1 MQNSTKLY
9 AYNGDVYLLITRGVK
24 ASMSKEYDKCLVI
37 ETQYRFTF
45 CIPVRKE
52 YSNLNEDLRYNLYL
66 DLQTGNPVLNDEY
79 TDYIYKSDTD
89 LDYIFKFRSCYSD
102 RKMAIYLTEETKDD
116 YRFYAYV
123 GYLDAVFSGE
133 YEGEIDGFLDTLD
146 GSNIILSHVYVGASV
161 LIEDNSQF
169 DLVTGIDG
177 LNFVLNSRK
186 GVYNICDIKALV

>member
-1 MQNSTKLY
+1 MKGSNKFY
-9 AYNGDVYLLITRGVK
+9 EYNGDVYFLVTRGVK

-66 DLQTGNPVLNDEY
+66 DLQTGNPVLIEEY

-102 RKMAIYLTEETKDD
+102 RKMAIYLTEETKDN

-133 YEGEIDGFLDTLD
+133 YDTLD
-146 GSNIILSHVYVGASV
+146 GSNIILSYVYVGASV
-161 LIEDNSQF
+161 IVEDDSPF

-186 GVYNICDIKALV
+186 GVYSICDIKALV

>member
-1 MQNSTKLY
+1 MQTNNRFY
-9 AYNGDVYLLITRGVK
+9 EYNEDIYFLVARCVK
-24 ASMSKEYDKCLVI
+24 ASMSNEYDKCLVI

-66 DLQTGNPVLNDEY
+66 DLQTGNPVLIEEY

-123 GYLDAVFSGE
+123 GYLDAVFLGE

-146 GSNIILSHVYVGASV
+146 GSNIILSYVYVGASV
-161 LIEDNSQF
+161 LIEDDSPF
-169 DLVTGIDG
+169 DIVTGIDG

-186 GVYNICDIKALV
+186 GVYSICDIKALV

>member
-1 MQNSTKLY
+1 MKDGNKFY

-66 DLQTGNPVLNDEY
+66 DLQTGNPVLIEEY

-102 RKMAIYLTEETKDD
+102 RKMVIYLTEETKDD

-146 GSNIILSHVYVGASV
+146 GSNIILSYVYVGASV
-161 LIEDNSQF
+161 LIEDDSPF

-186 GVYNICDIKALV
+186 GVYSICDIKALV

>member
-1 MQNSTKLY
+1 MKNSNRFY
-9 AYNGDVYLLITRGVK
+9 EYNEDIYFLVARCVK
-24 ASMSKEYDKCLVI
+24 ASMSNEYDKCLVI

-66 DLQTGNPVLNDEY
+66 DLQTGNPVLIEEY

-146 GSNIILSHVYVGASV
+146 GSNIILSYVYVGASV
-161 LIEDNSQF
+161 LIEDDSPF

>member
-1 MQNSTKLY
+1 MQTNNRFY
-9 AYNGDVYLLITRGVK
+9 EYNGDVYLLITRGVK
-24 ASMSKEYDKCLVI
+24 ASMSNEYDKCLVI

-66 DLQTGNPVLNDEY
+66 DLQTGNPVLIEEY

-116 YRFYAYV
+116 CRFYAYV

-133 YEGEIDGFLDTLD
+133 YEGEIDGFLGTLD
-146 GSNIILSHVYVGASV
+146 GSNIILSYVYVGASV
-161 LIEDNSQF
+161 LIEDNSPF

-186 GVYNICDIKALV
+186 GVYNICDIKALM